1 MTPKAQETKQKPDNL
16 IIKIKNVY
24 ASEDTINRE
33 KKQHMKWEKIL
44 THHIL

>member
-1 MTPKAQETKQKPDNL
+1 MTPKAQETKEKVDNL

-24 ASEDTINRE
+24 ASKDTINRE
-33 KKQHMKWEKIL
+33 EKQPMKWEKIY